1 MTESI
6 KTLIELGY
14 SKKDAEEI
22 IKAYPLT
29 NLKDE
34 TLKENIKTNYKLLMN
49 LGYTNEEVIKM
60 TKMLPALYSYSE
72 DNITNKIDFL
82 IDLGYSKQEVL
93 KMTINFP
100 ALYSFSEENI
110 IEKIEYYRKKNL
122 DFIIIENTKYLMQS
136 MKKTKARYN
145 YLTEE
150 KMFSLDESN
159 YSKLFMSEKNFQK
172 TYGVSTDALIKL
184 HGLDSQIKRCIKK

>member
-60 TKMLPALYSYSE
+60 TKMFPVYIVIVK
-72 DNITNKIDFL
+72 IT
-82 IDLGYSKQEVL
+82 
-93 KMTINFP
+93 
-100 ALYSFSEENI
+100 
-110 IEKIEYYRKKNL
+110 
-122 DFIIIENTKYLMQS
+122 
-136 MKKTKARYN
+136 
-145 YLTEE
+145 
-150 KMFSLDESN
+150 
-159 YSKLFMSEKNFQK
+159 
-172 TYGVSTDALIKL
+172 
-184 HGLDSQIKRCIKK
+184 

>member
-1 MTESI
+1 MSNPIHEEMDTVSLDSNEYLLHGNREYED
-6 KTLIELGY
+6 TL
-14 SKKDAEEI
+14 EI
-22 IKAYPLT
+22 
-29 NLKDE
+29 D
-34 TLKENIKTNYKLLMN
+34 NIK
-49 LGYTNEEVIKM
+49 
-60 TKMLPALYSYSE
+60 
-72 DNITNKIDFL
+72 DKINFL

-172 TYGVSTDALIKL
+172 TYGVSTDALIRMY
-184 HGLDSQIKRCIKK
+184 GLNPQIID